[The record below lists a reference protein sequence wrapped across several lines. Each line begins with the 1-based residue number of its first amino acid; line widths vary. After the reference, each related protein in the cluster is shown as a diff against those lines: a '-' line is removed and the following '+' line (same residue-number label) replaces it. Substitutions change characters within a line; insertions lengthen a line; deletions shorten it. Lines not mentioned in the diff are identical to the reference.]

1 MSRDHRCRHARYE
14 WHQRDPVRRY
24 IRRSL
29 PDSGYAIMSTS
40 AWSRG
45 FGDFEGSY
53 SKALRSSL
61 TSNFSFKPRS
71 LIDEERDRAA
81 GGGKSLRRTLNGF
94 QLICLG
100 VGKPDSSS

>member
-1 MSRDHRCRHARYE
+1 MLTRAPEGHLQDHI
-14 WHQRDPVRRY
+14 HQC
-24 IRRSL
+24 IGEHIAQL
-29 PDSGYAIMSTS
+29 ACIIMSAS

-61 TSNFSFKPRS
+61 TSNYSFKPRS
-71 LIDEERDRAA
+71 LIDEERDRSE
-81 GGGKSLRRTLNGF
+81 GGGKSLRRTLKGF

-100 VGKPDSSS
+100 VGKPASLS